1 MPLSCMLFIKCKMFA
16 EIVENRLSLAVIFLR
31 FHFLMKTIIGTDNTT
46 FSQTAHIIQFSVHM
60 PNSNYID
67 QFDVISLLLRIS
79 RSSVLTFSCHS

>member
-46 FSQTAHIIQFSVHM
+46 FSQTAHIIQFSVHV
-60 PNSNYID
+60 P
-67 QFDVISLLLRIS
+67 DVVTVTILTNLILFPCF
-79 RSSVLTFSCHS
+79 SVFRGAVF